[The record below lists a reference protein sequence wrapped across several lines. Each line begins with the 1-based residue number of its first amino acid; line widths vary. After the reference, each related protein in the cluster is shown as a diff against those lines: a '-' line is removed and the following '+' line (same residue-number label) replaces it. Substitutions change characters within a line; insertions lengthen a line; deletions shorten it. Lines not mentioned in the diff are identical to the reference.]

1 VTAAQRWALGAW
13 LALLAASAVIVAR
26 TTISTDVSA
35 FLPRSPTPEQ
45 QVLVEQLREGV
56 VSRLALIALEGAS
69 PAALAQA
76 SKAMAAELRKD
87 ASFVSVE
94 NGDGSGD
101 AADREFLWRHRYLL
115 SSAVD
120 AERFSAAGLRER
132 LEETLRLLDSPAGAL
147 VRRIVANDPTGEL
160 LHILESLEA
169 QSRPATREGVWF
181 SRDGRRALLLA
192 QTRAPGYDVGAQ
204 EGALARIVQ
213 AFSRAGTDEVKLLVS
228 GPGVFAARTR
238 VAVRNDALRLSLI
251 ATALVAGLLLAVY
264 RSGRLL
270 ALGLVP
276 IASGALAGIAA
287 VSLGFGSVHGI
298 TLGFGVTLIGEGVD
312 YAIYLFT
319 QAAGGGAR
327 HAALERIWP
336 TLRLGVLTS
345 ICGFSAM
352 LFSGFTGLAQL
363 GLFSIVGL
371 LVAVAVT
378 RWVLPGMLPSTL
390 AAPIVGAAGPWA
402 SAAARRAS
410 SLRYPVLILVAA
422 IAVLLAARGERLWNE
437 DLASLSPVPRADQA
451 LDEKMR
457 ADLGAPDVRFLVVIH
472 APDQEAALQASEAV
486 GQGLRKASQ
495 AGMLEGYESPADFL
509 PSRQTQEARR
519 QALPEPAQ
527 LRANLEKAVAGLPFR
542 GKVFEPFLADAAA
555 ARSAPPIGRSGMQGT
570 RLALRVDSL
579 LARRADGWAAMLP
592 LRNVADAAGIAR
604 DLTAPPGAQAVLL
617 DLKRES
623 EQLYHSYRAQALAYS
638 LLGAA
643 AIGALLLASLRSLR
657 SFFAVTAPL
666 VAAVLVTTGA
676 LALAGESLSI
686 FHLVGLLLVV
696 AIGSNYSLLFDRQ
709 ASSQSD
715 RSRTLVSLLLANATT
730 VIGFGLL
737 ALSRVPV
744 LHDIGVTVGLGT
756 VLALVFSAILGRR
769 HDHA

>member
-204 EGALARIVQ
+204 EGALARIAQ

-437 DLASLSPVPRADQA
+437 DLASLSPVPRVDQA

>member
-1 VTAAQRWALGAW
+1 MTAAQRWALGAW

-204 EGALARIVQ
+204 EGALARIAQ

-437 DLASLSPVPRADQA
+437 DLASLSPVPRVDQA